1 MRKIIAFLAG
11 LALLILTVAMLFLAS
26 AIYDTGNKESVTT
39 YFFQTNELS
48 TQRPGVPVRV
58 SEIGDTAM
66 REMLIKKYVTEY
78 FYAIPDEN
86 NIAFRTTA
94 RSTLA
99 RMSAPAVFNAW
110 VASEAAGIKSMA
122 ENNMMRTVA
131 IDGEIYMDGDYWIV
145 PYMLKTWTVSND
157 MLASP
162 QITRGILQM
171 NIMFEPGIRN
181 TLGGNTLD
189 IGKYLKCG
197 YNRFET
203 GCDPAVIFRF
213 VVTDLE
219 RITNDD

>member
-1 MRKIIAFLAG
+1 MRKIIMFFAG
-11 LALLILTVAMLFLAS
+11 IALLVLTMAMLFLAS
-26 AIYDTGNKESVTT
+26 AIYDTGKKEYIDT

-48 TQRPGVPVRV
+48 VLRPGNPVRLADMN
-58 SEIGDTAM
+58 ETTM

-86 NIAFRTTA
+86 NIAIRTGA

-99 RMSAPAVFNAW
+99 RMSDGAVFNAW
-110 VASEAAGIKSMA
+110 LAGEAEGIKSMA
-122 ENNMMRTVA
+122 SNNMMRTVG

-145 PYMLKTWTVSND
+145 PYILKTWTVSND
-157 MLASP
+157 MSKAP
-162 QITRGILQM
+162 QITRGTLQM
-171 NIMFEPGIRN
+171 NILFEPGVRDNID
-181 TLGGNTLD
+181 GNALD

-213 VVTDLE
+213 LVTDLE
-219 RITNDD
+219 RIE